1 MIEVRCFSLERD
13 YMRRAMKI
21 RNLNVIYFRSI
32 RGFTLVELLVV
43 ITIIGILI
51 ALLLPAVQT
60 AREAARRA
68 QCSNNLKQIGLAL
81 HSYHSPSNTFPAGGL
96 STPSYGFSWWV
107 RILPYIDQQ
116 AAYDQLDWKGAA
128 YGGTLGWVGNSTTDG
143 NLINRNLAQKLFFP
157 IAFCPSTPLKK
168 IEYDPVGV
176 FSPTYAGVSGAT
188 DHSTASD
195 KPTSG
200 GVGGRLSRGGVLI
213 SGEFISLD
221 QITDG
226 ASNTMAVAETSDFC
240 ISSAYGETNC
250 RSDCSHGFL
259 MGPGND
265 GWQRIF
271 NMTVV
276 LHRLNDKTY
285 ENLGVGGN
293 CGPNSPIQAAHS
305 GGANVGMAD
314 GSVQFLN
321 ESIEIQTLYNLA
333 NRDDGNIAQSF

>member
-1 MIEVRCFSLERD
+1 MHHTIKNHNCKTAKHVPF
-13 YMRRAMKI
+13 
-21 RNLNVIYFRSI
+21 

-60 AREAARRA
+60 AREAARKS
-68 QCSNNLKQIGLAL
+68 QCSNNLKQVGLAL
-81 HSYHSPSNTFPAGGL
+81 HSYHSASNTFPAGGL
-96 STPSYGFSWWV
+96 SPPSYGMSWWV

-116 AAYDQLDWKGAA
+116 ASYEQFDWKGAD
-128 YGGTLGWVGNSTTDG
+128 YGGNLGWVGVSDTDG
-143 NLINRNLAQKLFFP
+143 NLINRRLAQKLFFP

-176 FSPTYAGVSGAT
+176 FNPTYAGVAGAT
-188 DHSTASD
+188 DHYTATD
-195 KPTSG
+195 KSIAG
-200 GVGGRLSRGGVLI
+200 GVGGRLSRGGVLV

-271 NMTVV
+271 NMLVV

-293 CGPNSPIQAAHS
+293 CGPNSPIQSAHS

-321 ESIEIQTLYNLA
+321 ENIEIQTLYNLA
-333 NRDDGNIAQSF
+333 NRDDGNIAQNF